1 MSGIHRCAERV
12 LSGSKS
18 GDDDR
23 ETRLAR
29 LLESFRPDLTRFAY
43 WLSRDRS
50 VAEDI
55 TQETLL
61 RAWRARDALKD
72 PAALRSWLLTIARR
86 EHARLYERKQL
97 ELVSLDDCLDDVSLE
112 NESVAKEGPESE
124 LNGLREAILKLP
136 IEYRE
141 PLVLQVM
148 GGFSTTEIAHEL
160 GLTLSAVLTR
170 LFRARN
176 KLRALYGLSQAS
188 SASRAEPESHV
199 PARPVQRLA

>member
-1 MSGIHRCAERV
+1 MSGIHCCAERR
-12 LSGSKS
+12 LAGARSE
-18 GDDDR
+18 DDDR
-23 ETRLAR
+23 ETRLAQ
-29 LLESFRPDLTRFAY
+29 LLEAFRPDLTRFAY

-55 TQETLL
+55 AQETLL

-97 ELVSLDDCLDDVSLE
+97 ELVSLNDCLDDVSLQS
-112 NESVAKEGPESE
+112 ESAAKEAPEGE
-124 LNGLREAILKLP
+124 LNGLREAILRLP

-141 PLVLQVM
+141 PLLLQVI

-160 GLTLSAVLTR
+160 GLTLTAVLTR

-176 KLRALYGLSQAS
+176 KLRALYGLSRAS
-188 SASRAEPESHV
+188 SAVRAEPEIHV
-199 PARPVQRLA
+199 PAQWARPLV